1 MDVKVLFFLCS
12 FYRYATVKKIMV
24 VSIQITYDKHVKTF
38 ERTIIMS
45 QEKILLVCS
54 AGMSTSLLVTK
65 MKDYINASGLDYEVN
80 AVASSEALDYAV
92 ENKVNVILLGPQ
104 VRFMEGQFK
113 KALAEYNIP
122 IDLISPVNY
131 GSMNGANVVKQA
143 QELMSK

>member
-1 MDVKVLFFLCS
+1 
-12 FYRYATVKKIMV
+12 
-24 VSIQITYDKHVKTF
+24 
-38 ERTIIMS
+38 MS

-65 MKDYINASGLDYEVN
+65 MKDYINASGLDYDVN
-80 AVASSEALDYAV
+80 AVASSEAIDYAV

-122 IDLISPVNY
+122 IDLISPQNY
-131 GSMNGANVVKQA
+131 GTMNGANVVKQA
-143 QELMSK
+143 QDLMAK